1 MRFEHRAPSGSF
13 GLLTETPMPNPYL
26 PTETLDHTVDLL
38 QNDADTLEQ
47 CCLVSKS
54 WVPRTRR
61 HLFANIKFHR
71 PSDLERWKERFP
83 DAANSPAYYTRTLL
97 VHCSH
102 PITASGTEDG
112 DWIRAFSRVRR
123 LDMNNGKQFLGASG
137 VSLAPFHKF
146 SPTLKSLH
154 VGFTLI
160 PHSGIFDLICSF
172 PLLED
177 LSLEGHDRWF
187 GGDDPRESQT
197 VTRLI
202 SPALTGSLDFHTLGV
217 VGKIARQLLDL
228 PNGLHFRTLTLSWN
242 QKTDLS
248 WITELVVKCSHT
260 LESLDIAY
268 APGRTFVC
276 ICTPIRSLTLSQVW
290 TFSPSGSFDLSK
302 ATKLRDLVFRSG
314 WRTAEWITP
323 TLQTITPEHQELQ
336 QISICVPSWL
346 GSYGSK
352 IKQSLGEAAL
362 GRWLD
367 LDRLLLQFWEV
378 HLVLP
383 KVECAS
389 MEGQE
394 QIAKDCIGC
403 LFPEVTKSGVVD
415 LGR

>member
-1 MRFEHRAPSGSF
+1 MS
-13 GLLTETPMPNPYL
+13 NPYL
-26 PTETLDHTVDLL
+26 PTETLDHIVDLL
-38 QNDADTLEQ
+38 QNDADTLER

-54 WVPRTRR
+54 WVPRTRK

-71 PSDLERWKERFP
+71 PSGLERWKKRFP

-97 VHCSH
+97 VDCPH
-102 PITASGTEDG
+102 PITASGKEEG
-112 DWIRAFSRVRR
+112 DWIRAFSRVRK
-123 LDMNNGKQFLGASG
+123 LDVNNGKQAWDVF
-137 VSLAPFHKF
+137 LAPFHEI

-160 PHSGIFDLICSF
+160 PHPGLFDLICSF

-177 LSLEGHDRWF
+177 LSLEGHDRWL
-187 GGDDPRESQT
+187 GPRESQT
-197 VTRLI
+197 VTRLT

-228 PNGLHFRTLTLSWN
+228 PNGLHFRTLTLSWD

-260 LESLDIAY
+260 LESLDIAHT
-268 APGRTFVC
+268 PGCTFVC
-276 ICTPIRSLTLSQVW
+276 ICTRIRSLILSQDG
-290 TFSPSGSFDLSK
+290 TARPPPSGSFDLSK
-302 ATKLRDLVFRSG
+302 ATKLRDLVFRPG
-314 WRTAEWITP
+314 WGTAEWITP

-336 QISICVPSWL
+336 QISICVPSWV
-346 GSYGSK
+346 GTYGSD
-352 IKQSLGEAAL
+352 IKQPLGEAAF

-367 LDRLLLQFWEV
+367 LDRLLLQFWEA
-378 HLVLP
+378 HLVIP

-389 MEGQE
+389 LEGQE
-394 QIAKDCIGC
+394 QIAEDCIGC
-403 LFPEVTKSGVVD
+403 LFPEITKSRVVD